1 MTPKGEA
8 TGVDVDI
15 ADHFESR
22 ALQRVLLA
30 IRVCPVRTLGL
41 TERAGAVLP
50 GLLLLAQV
58 LVEGTR

>member
-1 MTPKGEA
+1 M
-8 TGVDVDI
+8 DI